1 MNYSSVVLDEKK
13 VSELIPRHI
22 WKDNLSYDNLYF
34 AAWDDDIHVLFV
46 IDKEN
51 GKDGH
56 CIRYM
61 YYDDIADEHTI
72 GNLLTYIEDTYR
84 SEGDTHLYVELCDE
98 SDKLNRVL
106 SSFED
111 YDYDLIST
119 QDKYLI
125 YELAKMKK
133 SMFFEKTSQAKA
145 ILDKVFFYN
154 QLEKE
159 QLLDFSRK
167 MDNMDREKKY
177 ALPDLVFGRYYLDG
191 GEIKG
196 FMDIAEVEENVL
208 ELQDVYL
215 EKDKNSKY
223 AFPAMLTSALVISTV
238 FLSEDTVVHMKL
250 ADENWYGGVKAAFGE
265 SNFEGVIYTLSKE
278 L

>member
-106 SSFED
+106 SSFEN

-133 SMFFEKTSQAKA
+133 STFFEKTSQAKA

-159 QLLDFSRK
+159 QLL
-167 MDNMDREKKY
+167 
-177 ALPDLVFGRYYLDG
+177 
-191 GEIKG
+191 
-196 FMDIAEVEENVL
+196 ENKATMTPRQVL
-208 ELQDVYL
+208 NASHYWLCT
-215 EKDKNSKY
+215 
-223 AFPAMLTSALVISTV
+223 AMIV
-238 FLSEDTVVHMKL
+238 
-250 ADENWYGGVKAAFGE
+250 
-265 SNFEGVIYTLSKE
+265 
-278 L
+278 